1 MLMTTINKLKRGLEK
16 LWDNVR
22 SLFESRQQHSW
33 HSRHIFKSY
42 SHIHSNMTAS
52 IPPPLWPPESALK
65 RREDKRRAED
75 RRSRRRGEDWTWHFL
90 APVRSQLYRT
100 QTPLQLSLSKSGWC
114 ARPRAAKPSWS
125 KQSERQRTVS
135 IWFSAIISLFSRFPS
150 VFFEFRR
157 IFPGLI

>member
-1 MLMTTINKLKRGLEK
+1 MLMTAINKLKRGLEK

-42 SHIHSNMTAS
+42 SHIHSDMTAS

-65 RREDKRRAED
+65 RREDKSGGRRQKKPET
-75 RRSRRRGEDWTWHFL
+75 RWGLNLTLSC
-90 APVRSQLYRT
+90 PSPLYRT

-125 KQSERQRTVS
+125 KQSERQRTGS
-135 IWFSAIISLFSRFPS
+135 IWFSAIISLFNRFPS

-157 IFPGLI
+157 IFPGLM